1 MSKHTSTNTKQS
13 EAKRH
18 EEVWQLLP
26 WYVNGTLDNPER
38 NIVAQHISICQ
49 TCEGEIA
56 RCRTIASVLH
66 GSDVA
71 AWTPSPAHFTRLM
84 TRIDRESALTT
95 VERCRLHIRQWI
107 EKSRLAFQG
116 MSSPLRWA
124 LAVQTAVIVLL
135 AAAIVLQ
142 TSTAPPLSY
151 RTLSDVV
158 TDPTPDRAHIRV
170 IFTDDMTERELRALL
185 DTVQGTIV
193 AGPSA
198 MAVYTVAVPAS
209 ASERTERTRSALAT
223 LRAHPK
229 VRLAEPKE
237 P

>member
-1 MSKHTSTNTKQS
+1 MSKPTNTKQS

-26 WYVNGTLDNPER
+26 WYVNGTLDDPER
-38 NIVAQHISICQ
+38 NTVAQHIPICQ

-56 RCRTIASVLH
+56 RCRTIASLLH
-66 GSDVA
+66 SSDLA
-71 AWTPSPAHFTRLM
+71 AWTPSPEHFTRLM

-95 VERCRLHIRQWI
+95 AERWRLRIYEWV

-116 MSSPLRWA
+116 TPSPLRWA

-142 TSTAPPLSY
+142 TSTAPPLFY
-151 RTLSDVV
+151 RTLSDAVSSTEPGRTHIQVV
-158 TDPTPDRAHIRV
+158 FA
-170 IFTDDMTERELRALL
+170 DDLTERELRALL
-185 DTVQGTIV
+185 STVQGAIV

-198 MAVYTVAVPAS
+198 MAVYTVVIPAS
-209 ASERTERTRSALAT
+209 GEERPARTRAALET